1 MGEKLFKKIKHP
13 DQLKKNDKTKNIM
26 TLDNKQN
33 VLQNVP
39 LGTNSNKVESPFER
53 KMVKDDKDL
62 KNSKILG
69 NENDDNDNDEVTDV
83 THNKKECKRI
93 IEKTNSN
100 KSVDNNNSNNNSN
113 KSVNSKC
120 HNKNNVTPF
129 ISGNNRCCS
138 HYCQS
143 YMQALK
149 GSRRVV
155 ECSEDGNSYACLSI
169 PGNQTVTYTFTLT
182 IPENVLSS
190 LPPTDPSICVENVR
204 IILRTAIKSK
214 VDSTDLGSKTDEE
227 LQSDK
232 KNQKEIQ
239 DHVEVE
245 VEVEGKEYGNGIG
258 NKNEN
263 INEKR
268 GNDNINDK
276 NEISTVFLK
285 NEINMEIDKTAVV
298 CDDSFSEYREVILEI
313 SPLSGE
319 FRKALQDRS
328 VSKKDGKEKEKNGA
342 ESSSTSGTYFLLF
355 KNCFNFCIFFS
366 VVKIIFAITVVI
378 TIIIIMIITI
388 FIIII
393 STVVI
398 TVIFVL
404 IYFCL
409 HVM

>member
-33 VLQNVP
+33 VLQNIP
-39 LGTNSNKVESPFER
+39 LGMNSSKVESPFEG
-53 KMVKDDKDL
+53 KMMKDDKVL

-69 NENDDNDNDEVTDV
+69 NENVENDNDEVTDV
-83 THNKKECKRI
+83 TPNKKECKRI
-93 IEKTNSN
+93 IEKSNSN
-100 KSVDNNNSNNNSN
+100 KSIDSNHSSNHSN

-120 HNKNNVTPF
+120 HNKNNITPF
-129 ISGNNRCCS
+129 TPGNNRCCS
-138 HYCQS
+138 HYCES

-214 VDSTDLGSKTDEE
+214 IDSTGLGSKTHEE
-227 LQSDK
+227 LQKDK
-232 KNQKEIQ
+232 KNQKEVQ

-245 VEVEGKEYGNGIG
+245 VEVEGKEYGNG
-258 NKNEN
+258 NE
-263 INEKR
+263 ER

-285 NEINMEIDKTAVV
+285 NKINVEIDTTTVA
-298 CDDSFSEYREVILEI
+298 CDDSLPEYREVFLEI

-319 FRKALQDRS
+319 FRKALQNRS
-328 VSKKDGKEKEKNGA
+328 VGKKDVKEIEKNGA
-342 ESSSTSGTYFLLF
+342 ESSSTSGAYFLFSNKLF
-355 KNCFNFCIFFS
+355 
-366 VVKIIFAITVVI
+366 
-378 TIIIIMIITI
+378 
-388 FIIII
+388 
-393 STVVI
+393 
-398 TVIFVL
+398 
-404 IYFCL
+404 
-409 HVM
+409 